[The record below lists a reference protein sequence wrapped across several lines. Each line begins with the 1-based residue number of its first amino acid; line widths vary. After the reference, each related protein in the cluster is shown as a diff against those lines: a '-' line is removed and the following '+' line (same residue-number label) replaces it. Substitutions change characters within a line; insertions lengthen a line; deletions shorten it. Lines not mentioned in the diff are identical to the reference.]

1 MPIVR
6 TIEVLREARERIED
20 PKRWT
25 SIAWARDGDN
35 GPHVAVDAHYANC
48 WCAAGS
54 VRLSGIRRGLNVSD
68 MLPLDSALDVISL
81 REYGRPSLFE
91 VNDYVGRLAAI
102 RVLQAA
108 EQELVDRGEK

>member
-1 MPIVR
+1 
-6 TIEVLREARERIED
+6 
-20 PKRWT
+20 
-25 SIAWARDGDN
+25 
-35 GPHVAVDAHYANC
+35 
-48 WCAAGS
+48 
-54 VRLSGIRRGLNVSD
+54 

-81 REYGRPSLFE
+81 REYGRPSLLE